1 MMKINSAVE
10 KNRVQKNILK
20 RVIYIRK
27 MFIFAVRFNCKKWG
41 SLYMSFW
48 IHKVLDFNML

>member
-1 MMKINSAVE
+1 
-10 KNRVQKNILK
+10 
-20 RVIYIRK
+20 

-48 IHKVLDFNML
+48 IHKVLDFNVLKNDMPCLTSFFGGGNS

>member
-1 MMKINSAVE
+1 
-10 KNRVQKNILK
+10 
-20 RVIYIRK
+20 

-48 IHKVLDFNML
+48 IHKVLDFNMLQTDIPRATPLWWGGIVDFVLIKP

>member
-1 MMKINSAVE
+1 
-10 KNRVQKNILK
+10 
-20 RVIYIRK
+20 

-48 IHKVLDFNML
+48 VHKVLDFNVLKNNVPRATSFFRVGNNGFCIN

>member
-1 MMKINSAVE
+1 MFINLLLKKKQGAKKYINS
-10 KNRVQKNILK
+10 
-20 RVIYIRK
+20 VIYIRK